1 MIDELT
7 RLRAEVKM
15 LHEVIDS
22 DDSLAKLRAICNAAI
37 AERDAIHQR
46 KDKLLV
52 GVRKIEQII
61 ANLRAGMTWDGKQ
74 VEEDA

>member
-15 LHEVIDS
+15 LREVIDS

-37 AERDAIHQR
+37 AERDEIHER
-46 KDKLLV
+46 KDKLVV
-52 GVRKIEQII
+52 GVRKIEQIV
-61 ANLRAGMTWDGKQ
+61 ANLRAGVTWDGKQ
-74 VEEDA
+74 KEEDA